1 MYYWTLLNKPD
12 DELVKKVFEIQKKFK
27 NSDDWIMQIEK
38 DKDELNI
45 DISEDSIKKMKKGK
59 FKKYLKE
66 KLRKKAVQFLMK
78 KKEGHSKTENLNDF
92 NLQNYLKSREL
103 STKQKK
109 LLFSLRSRSVNVKT
123 NYKNKFKF
131 NMNCSICQLDSTEES
146 EKHLLQCSEIVKKI
160 DTEINLIDAKYD
172 DIFSESMEDQVQI
185 TKIFEKIM
193 KIKDLHSQ

>member
-1 MYYWTLLNKPD
+1 
-12 DELVKKVFEIQKKFK
+12 
-27 NSDDWIMQIEK
+27 
-38 DKDELNI
+38 
-45 DISEDSIKKMKKGK
+45 
-59 FKKYLKE
+59 
-66 KLRKKAVQFLMK
+66 MK

-131 NMNCSICQLDSTEES
+131 NMKCSICQLDSTEES

-160 DTEINLIDAKYD
+160 DTEINLIDGIEVYPAPE
-172 DIFSESMEDQVQI
+172 FV
-185 TKIFEKIM
+185 
-193 KIKDLHSQ
+193 